1 MAEYTRALIY
11 GKDILVVGDLN
22 CNLLKT
28 TQEAEALRD
37 MCCSLNLVQLIDK
50 PTRVTLQSSSLIDV
64 IMTSSESLIVKSG
77 VVEVNISDHFLVSC
91 ELNLKK
97 PKLKPTYINAR
108 SFKDYDRNQFVMDLA
123 QIPWHENF
131 SIDDVN
137 EKLSSFNGHFLS
149 ILEKHAPVKSMKIR
163 YRRCPFMSREIKE
176 LMKNRDKLHKLARRT
191 KMTTD
196 WENYR
201 VCRQAVKKALRES
214 ERKYVQNEI
223 HKKLKQKFY
232 VESYKELPTP

>member
-1 MAEYTRALIY
+1 MHE
-11 GKDILVVGDLN
+11 V
-22 CNLLKT
+22 LKIT
-28 TQEAEALRD
+28 IE
-37 MCCSLNLVQLIDK
+37 
-50 PTRVTLQSSSLIDV
+50 
-64 IMTSSESLIVKSG
+64 
-77 VVEVNISDHFLVSC
+77 
-91 ELNLKK
+91 
-97 PKLKPTYINAR
+97 IN
-108 SFKDYDRNQFVMDLA
+108 LA

-191 KMTTD
+191 EMTTD

-223 HKKLKQKFY
+223 HKNLNRSSMWKVISNCLPRKESTEHKY
-232 VESYKELPTP
+232 SRNITELVEEFNYFHDSGN

>member
-1 MAEYTRALIY
+1 MAINDDLTSTKRAENYTRL
-11 GKDILVVGDLN
+11 GTG
-22 CNLLKT
+22 CP
-28 TQEAEALRD
+28 
-37 MCCSLNLVQLIDK
+37 S
-50 PTRVTLQSSSLIDV
+50 
-64 IMTSSESLIVKSG
+64 
-77 VVEVNISDHFLVSC
+77 
-91 ELNLKK
+91 KK
-97 PKLKPTYINAR
+97 LKLKPTYINAR
-108 SFKDYDRNQFVMDLA
+108 SFKEYDRNQFVMDLA

-137 EKLSSFNGHFLS
+137 GKFSSFNGHFLS

-214 ERKYVQNEI
+214 EREYVQNEI
-223 HKKLKQKFY
+223 HKKLRSK
-232 VESYKELPTP
+232 

>member
-28 TQEAEALRD
+28 TQEAKALRD
-37 MCCSLNLVQLIDK
+37 ICCSLNIVQLIDK

-77 VVEVNISDHFLVSC
+77 VVEVNISDHFL
-91 ELNLKK
+91 KK

-108 SFKDYDRNQFVMDLA
+108 SFKDYDRNQFVMDLV

-137 EKLSSFNGHFLS
+137 EELSSFNGHFLS
-149 ILEKHAPVKSMKIR
+149 ILEKHAPDKSMKIR
-163 YRRCPFMSREIKE
+163 YRRCPFLSREIKE

-191 KMTTD
+191 KMKTD

-223 HKKLKQKFY
+223 HKNLTEVLCGKL
-232 VESYKELPTP
+232 

>member
-1 MAEYTRALIY
+1 VYF
-11 GKDILVVGDLN
+11 
-22 CNLLKT
+22 
-28 TQEAEALRD
+28 
-37 MCCSLNLVQLIDK
+37 
-50 PTRVTLQSSSLIDV
+50 
-64 IMTSSESLIVKSG
+64 
-77 VVEVNISDHFLVSC
+77 NISDHFLVSC

-163 YRRCPFMSREIKE
+163 YRRCPFMSREIN
-176 LMKNRDKLHKLARRT
+176 LKNL
-191 KMTTD
+191 
-196 WENYR
+196 
-201 VCRQAVKKALRES
+201 
-214 ERKYVQNEI
+214 
-223 HKKLKQKFY
+223 
-232 VESYKELPTP
+232 